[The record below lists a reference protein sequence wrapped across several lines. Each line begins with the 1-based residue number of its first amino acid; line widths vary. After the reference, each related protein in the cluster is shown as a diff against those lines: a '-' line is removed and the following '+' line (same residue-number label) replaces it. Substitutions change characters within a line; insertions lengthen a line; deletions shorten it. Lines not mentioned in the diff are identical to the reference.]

1 MDALW
6 DRVKKNLVEWY
17 GAAYDKTDELARI
30 GRKKVEI
37 MGVNRAIEKH
47 LLELGGRVYDI
58 VEGRGEA
65 IPIADDARVQEL
77 IVEVKDL
84 EQQLEIKEKE
94 IEEIKKEKQREE
106 TQNGAREEKTE

>member
-1 MDALW
+1 MDTLW

-47 LLELGGRVYDI
+47 MLELGGRVYDI
-58 VEGRGEA
+58 VGGGDTSSPVA
-65 IPIADDARVQEL
+65 GDARVGEL
-77 IVEVKDL
+77 ISEIKDL
-84 EQQLEIKEKE
+84 EHQLEVKERE
-94 IEEIKKEKQREE
+94 IEEIKKEKQGGESEE
-106 TQNGAREEKTE
+106 GTEEEDTE